1 MDYMIN
7 PIKMGGL
14 VKAVYE
20 DRVKVFLYG
29 RLGVITVPHR
39 LIRVNEPLEPGHE
52 VEFYF
57 SYIQIV
63 EKPLDYDCSEM
74 RTDCELAPSLV
85 GGIITEVN
93 DTAIMVKTMDEMG
106 TVSVPRRWAFTPI
119 TLEEGQNVEFY
130 FSYMNVIGKRD
141 IPAEMI

>member
-1 MDYMIN
+1 MDYTIN
-7 PIKMGGL
+7 PVKMGGL

-20 DRVKVFLYG
+20 DRAKVFLYG
-29 RLGVITVPHR
+29 RLGVITVPLH
-39 LIRVNEPLEPGHE
+39 LIRVDGALQPGHE

-63 EKPLDYDCSEM
+63 EQPLDYDCSEL
-74 RTDCELAPSLV
+74 RTDCELLPTLL
-85 GGIITEVN
+85 GGTIAEVN
-93 DTAIMVKTMDEMG
+93 DTAISVRIMNGLG
-106 TVSVPRRWAFTPI
+106 TVNVPRRWAFTPL

-130 FSYMNVIGKRD
+130 FSWMNVIGKRD